1 MYIKFGVDSFI
12 WSEAFTEKDLWIIQK
27 AKDMGFELIDFA
39 ISDPFTFP
47 TQVVKAELQ
56 RVGMDCVCT
65 TSLTDTTNPVSP
77 DPAIRTA
84 AVKAVKKAVDICN
97 DLGAPILGGM
107 CYASWG
113 YLTRKPRTQDEWN
126 YAVECMCESA
136 EYAKAT
142 GNVIICPECVN
153 RFETHILNI
162 AEDAVRFCG
171 ETGVD
176 SLAVGIGSAHG
187 FYAEAPKLNIKR
199 LAEIN
204 AAVDTKLVLHGGTG
218 IPAEMVQEAIRNG
231 INKINVGTCIFT
243 THMRTLKESLNAK
256 EDFDL
261 NQHNCIVDAVCEVAR
276 EWIRVSM
283 SNGKA

>member
-1 MYIKFGVDSFI
+1 M
-12 WSEAFTEKDLWIIQK
+12 KDEYSGYSLVIGRFQPLHLGHMEVLSK
-27 AKDMGFELIDFA
+27 CAAESDQLI
-39 ISDPFTFP
+39 
-47 TQVVKAELQ
+47 
-56 RVGMDCVCT
+56 
-65 TSLTDTTNPVSP
+65 
-77 DPAIRTA
+77 
-84 AVKAVKKAVDICN
+84 
-97 DLGAPILGGM
+97 
-107 CYASWG
+107 
-113 YLTRKPRTQDEWN
+113 
-126 YAVECMCESA
+126 
-136 EYAKAT
+136 
-142 GNVIICPECVN
+142 
-153 RFETHILNI
+153 
-162 AEDAVRFCG
+162 
-171 ETGVD
+171 
-176 SLAVGIGSAHG
+176 VGIGSAHG

>member
-1 MYIKFGVDSFI
+1 MKISMNNLLQWADEEKFGVI
-12 WSEAFTEKDLWIIQK
+12 AFNVSDVWDLL
-27 AKDMGFELIDFA
+27 G
-39 ISDPFTFP
+39 
-47 TQVVKAELQ
+47 VVRAAEIERAPIMVMSVPPHVTNIGIHYLY
-56 RVGMDCVCT
+56 G
-65 TSLTDTTNPVSP
+65 TTN
-77 DPAIRTA
+77 A
-84 AVKAVKKAVDICN
+84 A
-97 DLGAPILGGM
+97 
-107 CYASWG
+107 
-113 YLTRKPRTQDEWN
+113 
-126 YAVECMCESA
+126 A
-136 EYAKAT
+136 EYAKVPVVPHIDHSAS
-142 GNVIICPECVN
+142 VN
-153 RFETHILNI
+153 MCLSAIDAGYKSVMIDASDKPLDDNIRLTKQVVDYAHRFDCYVEGELGRIRGKNWQGVKTDENKPFITEV
-162 AEDAVRFCG
+162 EDAVRFCG

-187 FYAEAPKLNIKR
+187 FYAEVPKLNIKR